1 MPVLISGVLKDGT
14 GTPVQ
19 NCTIQLKACRTS
31 TTVVV
36 NTVASENPDDAGR
49 YSMDVEQGQYT
60 VTLLVD
66 GYPPSHAGVITV
78 YDDSK
83 PGTLNDFLGAM
94 TEDDVRPEA
103 LRRFE
108 AMVEEVARQ
117 ASEASRNATAAGQA
131 SEQAQTSAGQASES
145 ATAAVNAAGAAEA
158 SATQA
163 ASSAA
168 SAESS
173 AGTAT
178 TKAGE
183 ASASAAS
190 ADTARTAA
198 AASAAAAKTSEANA
212 DVSRTA
218 AGDSAAAAAASATA
232 AQTSAARAGASETAA
247 KTSETQ
253 AASSAGDA
261 GASATAAAASE
272 KAAAASAA
280 AAKISETN
288 AATSASTAAAMVE
301 EVARQASEASRN
313 ATAAGQASE
322 QAQTSAGQ
330 ASESATAAVNAAG
343 AAEASATQAASSA
356 ASAESSAGTATT
368 KAGEASASAASADTA
383 RTAAAASAAAAKTS
397 EANADAS
404 RTAAGDSAAA
414 AAASATAAQTSAER
428 AGASETAAKTSETQA
443 ASSAG
448 DAGAS
453 ATAAAASEKAAAAS
467 AAAAKTSETNAAT
480 SASTAAASATAA
492 SSSASEASNHA
503 AASDT
508 SASLAAQSSTA
519 AGAAAT
525 RAEDA
530 AKRAEDIADVIS
542 LEDAS
547 LTKKGIVKLSSAT
560 DSDSEALAAT
570 PKAVHAVMDEVQ
582 TKAPLDSPVFTGTPT
597 TPTPPDDA
605 KGLQTANAEFVRKL
619 IAALVGSVPES
630 LDTLQELAD
639 ALGNDPNFATTITN
653 MIAGKQLLDD
663 TLTALSGKSIEGLI
677 EYVGLRSTIDKAAGA
692 LPAGGTAVAANRL
705 ASRGAL
711 PALTGTTRGS
721 DGGLIMGEVYNN
733 GYPTQY
739 GNILRLTGTGDGEIL
754 IGWSGTNGA
763 PAPAYI
769 RSHRD
774 TADAEWSE
782 WAMLYTTLNPP
793 PDSHPVGAAIAW
805 PSDATPAGYALMQGQ
820 SFDKSAYPL
829 LAIAYP
835 SGVIPDMRGWTI
847 KGKPISGRAVLSQEM
862 DGNKSHSHTARAQDT
877 DLGTKS
883 TSSFDY
889 GTKSTNTTGNH
900 THQFGGYIN
909 SYWGDSNHTSFQPGG
924 GAWTQAAGD
933 HAHTVYIGGHEH
945 TMYIGPHG
953 HVVIVDAD
961 GNAETTVKNI
971 AFNYIVRLA

>member
-60 VTLLVD
+60 VMLLVE

-131 SEQAQTSAGQASES
+131 SEQAQTSAGQAAES
-145 ATAAVNAAGAAEA
+145 ATTAG
-158 SATQA
+158 S
-163 ASSAA
+163 
-168 SAESS
+168 
-173 AGTAT
+173 
-178 TKAGE
+178 
-183 ASASAAS
+183 
-190 ADTARTAA
+190 
-198 AASAAAAKTSEANA
+198 
-212 DVSRTA
+212 
-218 AGDSAAAAAASATA
+218 
-232 AQTSAARAGASETAA
+232 
-247 KTSETQ
+247 
-253 AASSAGDA
+253 
-261 GASATAAAASE
+261 
-272 KAAAASAA
+272 
-280 AAKISETN
+280 
-288 AATSASTAAAMVE
+288 
-301 EVARQASEASRN
+301 
-313 ATAAGQASE
+313 
-322 QAQTSAGQ
+322 
-330 ASESATAAVNAAG
+330 AAG

-414 AAASATAAQTSAER
+414 AAASATAAQISAER

-467 AAAAKTSETNAAT
+467 AAEAKTSETNAAT
-480 SASTAAASATAA
+480 SASTAATSATAA
-492 SSSASEASNHA
+492 SSSASEASSHA

-570 PKAVHAVMDEVQ
+570 PKAVKDVMSEAQ
-582 TKAPLDSPVFTGTPT
+582 TKAPLDSPAFTGTPT

-639 ALGNDPNFATTITN
+639 ALGNDPNFATTVLN
-653 MIAGKQLLDD
+653 KLAGKQPLDE
-663 TLTALSGKSIEGLI
+663 TLTALSGKSVDGLI
-677 EYVGLRSTIDKAAGA
+677 EYVGLRETINRAAGA
-692 LPAGGTAVAANRL
+692 MQKDQNGADIPDKKQFARTIGAVTSTSVTFGESGWFKIATVVMPQATSTAVIKLYGGAGFNVGSPEQAAISELVLRAGNGSPVGITATLWRRSPAAANEVAWVNTSGDNYDIYINIGQYAYGL
-705 ASRGAL
+705 IAQYDCTSNAGVILHTNPEFSETKPANATNGQTYTLFNSLMKPTASDVGAL
-711 PALTGTTRGS
+711 PITGGRLNGSLGIGTDNALGGNSIAFGDNDTGFKWHS
-721 DGGLIMGEVYNN
+721 DGVLGIYANNALVGYIDNSGLHMSVDVLTNGILRAGNGKTLTLSSGNN
-733 GYPTQY
+733 SAMNAGFSLWGNGTDRPTVIELSDDQGWHFY
-739 GNILRLTGTGDGEIL
+739 SQRRQDGGIELSVNGNIYPANYSNFDARYLTSGNVYTKGESDNRYVQNIQR
-754 IGWSGTNGA
+754 GA
-763 PAPAYI
+763 PVWPGKVDEYGPAEAPAGCF
-769 RSHRD
+769 
-774 TADAEWSE
+774 
-782 WAMLYTTLNPP
+782 L
-793 PDSHPVGAAIAW
+793 
-805 PSDATPAGYALMQGQ
+805 
-820 SFDKSAYPL
+820 
-829 LAIAYP
+829 
-835 SGVIPDMRGWTI
+835 
-847 KGKPISGRAVLSQEM
+847 
-862 DGNKSHSHTARAQDT
+862 
-877 DLGTKS
+877 
-883 TSSFDY
+883 
-889 GTKSTNTTGNH
+889 
-900 THQFGGYIN
+900 
-909 SYWGDSNHTSFQPGG
+909 
-924 GAWTQAAGD
+924 TQARHDPTTAYGVTF
-933 HAHTVYIGGHEH
+933 AYRPLQMWV
-945 TMYIGPHG
+945 
-953 HVVIVDAD
+953 
-961 GNAETTVKNI
+961 GNGWRTING
-971 AFNYIVRLA
+971 

>member
-60 VTLLVD
+60 VMLLVE

-131 SEQAQTSAGQASES
+131 SEQAQTSAGQAAES
-145 ATAAVNAAGAAEA
+145 ATTAGSAAGAAEA

-173 AGTAT
+173 A
-178 TKAGE
+178 
-183 ASASAAS
+183 
-190 ADTARTAA
+190 
-198 AASAAAAKTSEANA
+198 
-212 DVSRTA
+212 V
-218 AGDSAAAAAASATA
+218 
-232 AQTSAARAGASETAA
+232 
-247 KTSETQ
+247 
-253 AASSAGDA
+253 
-261 GASATAAAASE
+261 
-272 KAAAASAA
+272 
-280 AAKISETN
+280 
-288 AATSASTAAAMVE
+288 
-301 EVARQASEASRN
+301 
-313 ATAAGQASE
+313 
-322 QAQTSAGQ
+322 
-330 ASESATAAVNAAG
+330 
-343 AAEASATQAASSA
+343 
-356 ASAESSAGTATT
+356 TATT

-414 AAASATAAQTSAER
+414 AAASATAAQVSAER

-467 AAAAKTSETNAAT
+467 
-480 SASTAAASATAA
+480 
-492 SSSASEASNHA
+492 SSASAASTHA

-570 PKAVHAVMDEVQ
+570 PKAVKAVMIEAQ
-582 TKAPLDSPVFTGTPT
+582 TKAPLDSPALTGTPT
-597 TPTPPDDA
+597 APTPETTAAGIEIATAAFVAA
-605 KGLQTANAEFVRKL
+605 KVAQ
-619 IAALVGSVPES
+619 LVGSAPEA
-630 LDTLQELAD
+630 LDTLKELAD
-639 ALGNDPNFATTITN
+639 ALGNDPNFATTVLN
-653 MIAGKQLLDD
+653 KLSGKQPLDE
-663 TLTALSGKSIEGLI
+663 TLTALSGKSVDGLI
-677 EYVGLRSTIDKAAGA
+677 EYVGLRETINLAKNAVPATRRVNNKPLSGDITLSAADVRAISADAVGEITDNSTMASANTPGWWRVAVSNSDTVTDFPTYPDGSKLYSYGYMLVEKIGEVWFQHYYAHMGANAKRQDWGTEPNTSRPWIIDYNTANKPSAGDVGA
-692 LPAGGTAVAANRL
+692 LPITGGRLNGSLGIGTDNALGGNSIVLGDNDTGIKWHSDGVLGLYANNALVGYIDNSWLHMSVDVLTNGILRAGNGKTLTLSSGNNSAMNAGFSLWGNGTDRPTVIELSDDQGWHFYSQRRQDGGIELSVNGNIYPANYSNFDARYL
-705 ASRGAL
+705 TSGNVYTKGESDNRYVQNIQRGAPVWPGKVDEYG
-711 PALTGTTRGS
+711 PA
-721 DGGLIMGEVYNN
+721 E
-733 GYPTQY
+733 
-739 GNILRLTGTGDGEIL
+739 
-754 IGWSGTNGA
+754 A
-763 PAPAYI
+763 PAGCF
-769 RSHRD
+769 
-774 TADAEWSE
+774 
-782 WAMLYTTLNPP
+782 L
-793 PDSHPVGAAIAW
+793 
-805 PSDATPAGYALMQGQ
+805 
-820 SFDKSAYPL
+820 
-829 LAIAYP
+829 
-835 SGVIPDMRGWTI
+835 
-847 KGKPISGRAVLSQEM
+847 
-862 DGNKSHSHTARAQDT
+862 
-877 DLGTKS
+877 
-883 TSSFDY
+883 
-889 GTKSTNTTGNH
+889 
-900 THQFGGYIN
+900 
-909 SYWGDSNHTSFQPGG
+909 
-924 GAWTQAAGD
+924 TQARHDPTTAYGVTF
-933 HAHTVYIGGHEH
+933 AYRPLQMWV
-945 TMYIGPHG
+945 
-953 HVVIVDAD
+953 
-961 GNAETTVKNI
+961 GNGWRTING
-971 AFNYIVRLA
+971 

>member
-1 MPVLISGVLKDGT
+1 MPVLISGVLKDAT

-131 SEQAQTSAGQASES
+131 SEQAQTSAGQAAES

-173 AGTAT
+173 TGTAT

-198 AASAAAAKTSEANA
+198 AASVAAAKTSEANA
-212 DVSRTA
+212 DASRIA

-288 AATSASTAAAMVE
+288 AATSAT
-301 EVARQASEASRN
+301 
-313 ATAAGQASE
+313 
-322 QAQTSAGQ
+322 
-330 ASESATAAVNAAG
+330 
-343 AAEASATQAASSA
+343 
-356 ASAESSAGTATT
+356 
-368 KAGEASASAASADTA
+368 
-383 RTAAAASAAAAKTS
+383 
-397 EANADAS
+397 
-404 RTAAGDSAAA
+404 
-414 AAASATAAQTSAER
+414 
-428 AGASETAAKTSETQA
+428 
-443 ASSAG
+443 
-448 DAGAS
+448 
-453 ATAAAASEKAAAAS
+453 
-467 AAAAKTSETNAAT
+467 
-480 SASTAAASATAA
+480 TAAASATAA

-570 PKAVHAVMDEVQ
+570 PKAVKTVMGEVQ
-582 TKAPLDSPVFTGTPT
+582 AKAPLDSPALTGMPT
-597 TPTPPDDA
+597 APTPETTAAGIEIATAAFVAA
-605 KGLQTANAEFVRKL
+605 KVAQ
-619 IAALVGSVPES
+619 LVGSAPET
-630 LDTLQELAD
+630 LDTLKELAD
-639 ALGNDPNFATTITN
+639 ALGNDPNFATTVLN
-653 MIAGKQLLDD
+653 KLAGKQPLDD
-663 TLTALSGKSIEGLI
+663 TLTALSGKSVDGLI
-677 EYVGLRSTIDKAAGA
+677 EYVGLRETISRATDAMQKDQNGDDIPDKTRFARTIGAVTSTCITFNDASGWYKIATVVMPQATSTAVIKLYGGSGYNVGSFEQAAISELVLRAGNGSPVGITATLWKRSPNCVLECAWINTSGDNYDIYVSINQYAYWLIAQYDYTGNANVTLYSTPEYSSAQPGNSTSGQTYTLYNSLMKPTAGDVGA
-692 LPAGGTAVAANRL
+692 LSVNGGRLNGSLGIGTDNALGGNSIVFGDNDTGFKWHSDGVLGIYANNALVGYIDNSGLHMSVDVLSNGAIRAGNAKKLSLTSNNNSALTATFNLWGDGGNRPTVIELDDDQGWHLYSQRNPDGGIQFVVNGQVIPGNYGNFDARYLTSGNVYTEGESDNRYVQNIQRGAPVWPGKVDEYGPAEAPAGCFL
-705 ASRGAL
+705 
-711 PALTGTTRGS
+711 
-721 DGGLIMGEVYNN
+721 
-733 GYPTQY
+733 
-739 GNILRLTGTGDGEIL
+739 
-754 IGWSGTNGA
+754 
-763 PAPAYI
+763 
-769 RSHRD
+769 
-774 TADAEWSE
+774 
-782 WAMLYTTLNPP
+782 
-793 PDSHPVGAAIAW
+793 
-805 PSDATPAGYALMQGQ
+805 
-820 SFDKSAYPL
+820 
-829 LAIAYP
+829 
-835 SGVIPDMRGWTI
+835 
-847 KGKPISGRAVLSQEM
+847 
-862 DGNKSHSHTARAQDT
+862 
-877 DLGTKS
+877 
-883 TSSFDY
+883 
-889 GTKSTNTTGNH
+889 
-900 THQFGGYIN
+900 
-909 SYWGDSNHTSFQPGG
+909 
-924 GAWTQAAGD
+924 TQARHDPTTAYGVTF
-933 HAHTVYIGGHEH
+933 AYRPLQMWV
-945 TMYIGPHG
+945 
-953 HVVIVDAD
+953 
-961 GNAETTVKNI
+961 GNGWRTING
-971 AFNYIVRLA
+971 

>member
-1 MPVLISGVLKDGT
+1 MPVLISGVLKDAT

-19 NCTIQLKACRTS
+19 NCTIQLKASRTS

-60 VTLLVD
+60 VMLLVE

-131 SEQAQTSAGQASES
+131 SEQAQTSAGQAAES
-145 ATAAVNAAGAAEA
+145 ATATVNAAGAAEA

-198 AASAAAAKTSEANA
+198 AASAAA
-212 DVSRTA
+212 
-218 AGDSAAAAAASATA
+218 SATA
-232 AQTSAARAGASETAA
+232 AQTSAA
-247 KTSETQ
+247 
-253 AASSAGDA
+253 
-261 GASATAAAASE
+261 
-272 KAAAASAA
+272 
-280 AAKISETN
+280 
-288 AATSASTAAAMVE
+288 
-301 EVARQASEASRN
+301 
-313 ATAAGQASE
+313 
-322 QAQTSAGQ
+322 
-330 ASESATAAVNAAG
+330 
-343 AAEASATQAASSA
+343 
-356 ASAESSAGTATT
+356 
-368 KAGEASASAASADTA
+368 
-383 RTAAAASAAAAKTS
+383 
-397 EANADAS
+397 
-404 RTAAGDSAAA
+404 
-414 AAASATAAQTSAER
+414 R

-480 SASTAAASATAA
+480 SASTAAASTTAA
-492 SSSASEASNHA
+492 SSSASEASTHA

-639 ALGNDPNFATTITN
+639 ALGNDPNFATTVLN
-653 MIAGKQLLDD
+653 KLAGKQPLDD

-677 EYVGLRSTIDKAAGA
+677 EYVGLRETINHAADALQKSQNGGDIPDKKQFARTISAVTSTTITLGESGWFKIATVFMPQSTSTAVIKLYGGSGFNVGSFEQSTISELVLRAGNGSPVGITATLWKRSPNGVLECAWINTSGDNYDIYVRINQYAYWLIAQYDYTGNANVTLYNAPEYSETKPANATNGQTYTLYNSMMKPTAGDVEALSVNGGRLNGA
-692 LPAGGTAVAANRL
+692 LGIGTDNVLGGSSIVFGDND
-705 ASRGAL
+705 
-711 PALTGTTRGS
+711 TGFKQ
-721 DGGLIMGEVYNN
+721 N
-733 GYPTQY
+733 
-739 GNILRLTGTGDGEIL
+739 GDGIL
-754 IGWSGTNGA
+754 DTFANSQHTVRVAPGEMQVLGAIRAGNAKRMTMTSSNNSVLNAQFNLWGDGNRPTVIELDDDQGWHLYSQRNTDGSIQFVVNG
-763 PAPAYI
+763 
-769 RSHRD
+769 
-774 TADAEWSE
+774 
-782 WAMLYTTLNPP
+782 
-793 PDSHPVGAAIAW
+793 
-805 PSDATPAGYALMQGQ
+805 Q
-820 SFDKSAYPL
+820 
-829 LAIAYP
+829 
-835 SGVIPDMRGWTI
+835 VIPDNYGNFDARYLTSGNVYTKGESDNRYVQNIQRGAPVWP
-847 KGKPISGRAVLSQEM
+847 GKVDE
-862 DGNKSHSHTARAQDT
+862 
-877 DLGTKS
+877 
-883 TSSFDY
+883 Y
-889 GTKSTNTTGNH
+889 GPAEAPAGC
-900 THQFGGYIN
+900 FL
-909 SYWGDSNHTSFQPGG
+909 
-924 GAWTQAAGD
+924 TQARHDPTTAYGVTF
-933 HAHTVYIGGHEH
+933 AYRPLQMWV
-945 TMYIGPHG
+945 
-953 HVVIVDAD
+953 
-961 GNAETTVKNI
+961 GNGWRTING
-971 AFNYIVRLA
+971 

>member
-60 VTLLVD
+60 VTLLVE

-131 SEQAQTSAGQASES
+131 SEQAQTSAGQAAES

-198 AASAAAAKTSEANA
+198 AASAAAAK
-212 DVSRTA
+212 
-218 AGDSAAAAAASATA
+218 
-232 AQTSAARAGASETAA
+232 
-247 KTSETQ
+247 
-253 AASSAGDA
+253 
-261 GASATAAAASE
+261 
-272 KAAAASAA
+272 
-280 AAKISETN
+280 I
-288 AATSASTAAAMVE
+288 
-301 EVARQASEASRN
+301 
-313 ATAAGQASE
+313 
-322 QAQTSAGQ
+322 
-330 ASESATAAVNAAG
+330 
-343 AAEASATQAASSA
+343 
-356 ASAESSAGTATT
+356 
-368 KAGEASASAASADTA
+368 
-383 RTAAAASAAAAKTS
+383 
-397 EANADAS
+397 
-404 RTAAGDSAAA
+404 
-414 AAASATAAQTSAER
+414 
-428 AGASETAAKTSETQA
+428 
-443 ASSAG
+443 
-448 DAGAS
+448 
-453 ATAAAASEKAAAAS
+453 
-467 AAAAKTSETNAAT
+467 SETNAAT

-653 MIAGKQLLDD
+653 MIAGKQPLDD

-862 DGNKSHSHTARAQDT
+862 DGNKSHSHT
-877 DLGTKS
+877 
-883 TSSFDY
+883 
-889 GTKSTNTTGNH
+889 
-900 THQFGGYIN
+900 
-909 SYWGDSNHTSFQPGG
+909 
-924 GAWTQAAGD
+924 
-933 HAHTVYIGGHEH
+933 
-945 TMYIGPHG
+945 
-953 HVVIVDAD
+953 
-961 GNAETTVKNI
+961 
-971 AFNYIVRLA
+971 

>member
-1 MPVLISGVLKDGT
+1 MPVLISGVLKDAT

-131 SEQAQTSAGQASES
+131 SEQAQTSAGQAAES

-173 AGTAT
+173 T
-178 TKAGE
+178 
-183 ASASAAS
+183 
-190 ADTARTAA
+190 
-198 AASAAAAKTSEANA
+198 
-212 DVSRTA
+212 
-218 AGDSAAAAAASATA
+218 
-232 AQTSAARAGASETAA
+232 
-247 KTSETQ
+247 
-253 AASSAGDA
+253 
-261 GASATAAAASE
+261 
-272 KAAAASAA
+272 
-280 AAKISETN
+280 
-288 AATSASTAAAMVE
+288 
-301 EVARQASEASRN
+301 
-313 ATAAGQASE
+313 
-322 QAQTSAGQ
+322 
-330 ASESATAAVNAAG
+330 
-343 AAEASATQAASSA
+343 
-356 ASAESSAGTATT
+356 GTATT

-414 AAASATAAQTSAER
+414 AAASATAAQTSAAR

-492 SSSASEASNHA
+492 SSSASEASTHA

-570 PKAVHAVMDEVQ
+570 PKAVKTVMGEVQ
-582 TKAPLDSPVFTGTPT
+582 AKAPLDSPALTGMPT
-597 TPTPPDDA
+597 APTPETTAAGIEIATAAFVAA
-605 KGLQTANAEFVRKL
+605 KVAQ
-619 IAALVGSVPES
+619 LVGSAPET
-630 LDTLQELAD
+630 LDTLKELAD
-639 ALGNDPNFATTITN
+639 ALGNDPNFATTVLN
-653 MIAGKQLLDD
+653 KLAGKQPLDD
-663 TLTALSGKSIEGLI
+663 TLTALSGKSVDGLI
-677 EYVGLRSTIDKAAGA
+677 EYVGLRETISRATDAMQKDQNGDDIPDKTRFARTIGAVTSTCITFNDASGWYKIATVVMPQATSTAVIKLYGGSGYNVGSFEQAAISELVLRAGNGSPVGITATLWKRSPNCVLECAWINTSGDNYDIYVSINQYAYWLIAQYDYTGNANVTLYSTPEYSSAQPGNSTSGQTYTLYNSLMKPTAGDVGA
-692 LPAGGTAVAANRL
+692 LSVNGGRLNGSLGIGTDNALGGNSIVFGDNDTGFKWHSDGVLGIYANNALVGYIDNSGLHMSVDVLSNGAIRAGNAKKLSLTSNNN
-705 ASRGAL
+705 S
-711 PALTGTTRGS
+711 ALTATFNLWG
-721 DGGLIMGEVYNN
+721 DGGNR
-733 GYPTQY
+733 PTVIELDDDQGWHLY
-739 GNILRLTGTGDGEIL
+739 SQRNPDGGI
-754 IGWSGTNGA
+754 
-763 PAPAYI
+763 
-769 RSHRD
+769 
-774 TADAEWSE
+774 
-782 WAMLYTTLNPP
+782 
-793 PDSHPVGAAIAW
+793 
-805 PSDATPAGYALMQGQ
+805 
-820 SFDKSAYPL
+820 
-829 LAIAYP
+829 
-835 SGVIPDMRGWTI
+835 
-847 KGKPISGRAVLSQEM
+847 
-862 DGNKSHSHTARAQDT
+862 
-877 DLGTKS
+877 
-883 TSSFDY
+883 
-889 GTKSTNTTGNH
+889 
-900 THQFGGYIN
+900 QF
-909 SYWGDSNHTSFQPGG
+909 
-924 GAWTQAAGD
+924 
-933 HAHTVYIGGHEH
+933 
-945 TMYIGPHG
+945 
-953 HVVIVDAD
+953 VV
-961 GNAETTVKNI
+961 
-971 AFNYIVRLA
+971 

>member
-1 MPVLISGVLKDGT
+1 
-14 GTPVQ
+14 
-19 NCTIQLKACRTS
+19 KASRTS

-60 VTLLVD
+60 VTLLVE

-117 ASEASRNATAAGQA
+117 ASEASRNATVAGQA
-131 SEQAQTSAGQASES
+131 SEQAQTSAGQAAES

-198 AASAAAAKTSEANA
+198 AASAAT
-212 DVSRTA
+212 
-218 AGDSAAAAAASATA
+218 
-232 AQTSAARAGASETAA
+232 
-247 KTSETQ
+247 
-253 AASSAGDA
+253 
-261 GASATAAAASE
+261 
-272 KAAAASAA
+272 
-280 AAKISETN
+280 
-288 AATSASTAAAMVE
+288 
-301 EVARQASEASRN
+301 
-313 ATAAGQASE
+313 
-322 QAQTSAGQ
+322 
-330 ASESATAAVNAAG
+330 
-343 AAEASATQAASSA
+343 
-356 ASAESSAGTATT
+356 
-368 KAGEASASAASADTA
+368 
-383 RTAAAASAAAAKTS
+383 AKTS

-467 AAAAKTSETNAAT
+467 AAEAKTSETNAAT

-492 SSSASEASNHA
+492 SSSASEASAHA

-547 LTKKGIVKLSSAT
+547 LTEKGIVKLSSAT

-639 ALGNDPNFATTITN
+639 ALGNDPNFATTVLN
-653 MIAGKQLLDD
+653 KLAGKQPLDE
-663 TLTALSGKSIEGLI
+663 TLTALSGKSVDGLI
-677 EYVGLRSTIDKAAGA
+677 EYVGLRETINRAAGA
-692 LPAGGTAVAANRL
+692 MQKDQNGGDIPDKTRFARTIGAVTSTSVTFGDSGWFKIATVFMPQATSTAVIKLYGGSGFNVGSFEQAAISELVLRAGNSSPVGITATLWRR
-705 ASRGAL
+705 S
-711 PALTGTTRGS
+711 PAAVNEVAWINTSGDSYDIYINIGRYAF
-721 DGGLIMGEVYNN
+721 GLIAQCDYTSNANV
-733 GYPTQY
+733 T
-739 GNILRLTGTGDGEIL
+739 
-754 IGWSGTNGA
+754 
-763 PAPAYI
+763 
-769 RSHRD
+769 
-774 TADAEWSE
+774 
-782 WAMLYTTLNPP
+782 LYTTPEYSETKPANATNGQTYTLYNSMMKPTP
-793 PDSHPVGAAIAW
+793 EDVGALSVNGGRLNGALGIGTDNALGGNSIVLGDNDTGIKWHSDGVLGLYANNALVGYIDNSGLHMSVDVLTNGILRAGNGKTLTLSSGNNSAMNAGFSLWGNGTDRPTVIELSDDQGWHFYSQRRQDGGIELSVNGNIYPANYSNFDARYLTSGNVYTKGESDNRYVQNIQRGAPVW
-805 PSDATPAGYALMQGQ
+805 PGKVDEYGPAEAPAGCFL
-820 SFDKSAYPL
+820 
-829 LAIAYP
+829 
-835 SGVIPDMRGWTI
+835 
-847 KGKPISGRAVLSQEM
+847 
-862 DGNKSHSHTARAQDT
+862 
-877 DLGTKS
+877 
-883 TSSFDY
+883 
-889 GTKSTNTTGNH
+889 
-900 THQFGGYIN
+900 
-909 SYWGDSNHTSFQPGG
+909 
-924 GAWTQAAGD
+924 TQARHDPTTAYGV
-933 HAHTVYIGGHEH
+933 TFGYRPLQMWV
-945 TMYIGPHG
+945 
-953 HVVIVDAD
+953 
-961 GNAETTVKNI
+961 GNGWRTING
-971 AFNYIVRLA
+971 

>member
-212 DVSRTA
+212 D
-218 AGDSAAAAAASATA
+218 
-232 AQTSAARAGASETAA
+232 
-247 KTSETQ
+247 
-253 AASSAGDA
+253 
-261 GASATAAAASE
+261 
-272 KAAAASAA
+272 
-280 AAKISETN
+280 
-288 AATSASTAAAMVE
+288 
-301 EVARQASEASRN
+301 
-313 ATAAGQASE
+313 
-322 QAQTSAGQ
+322 
-330 ASESATAAVNAAG
+330 
-343 AAEASATQAASSA
+343 
-356 ASAESSAGTATT
+356 
-368 KAGEASASAASADTA
+368 
-383 RTAAAASAAAAKTS
+383 
-397 EANADAS
+397 AS

-492 SSSASEASNHA
+492 SSSASEASTHA

-582 TKAPLDSPVFTGTPT
+582 TKAPLDSPALTGTPT
-597 TPTPPDDA
+597 APTPETAAAGIEIATAAFVAA
-605 KGLQTANAEFVRKL
+605 KVAQ
-619 IAALVGSVPES
+619 LVGSAPET
-630 LDTLQELAD
+630 LDTLKELAD
-639 ALGNDPNFATTITN
+639 ALGNDPNFATTVLN
-653 MIAGKQLLDD
+653 KLAGKQPLDD
-663 TLTALSGKSIEGLI
+663 TLTALSGKSVDGLI
-677 EYVGLRSTIDKAAGA
+677 EYVGLGETINLAAGA
-692 LPAGGTAVAANRL
+692 LQKSQNGGDIPDKKQFARTIGAVTSTTITLGESGWFKIATVVMPQATSTAVIKLYGGAGFNAGSPEQAAISELVLRAGNGSPVGITATLWRRSPAAANEVAWVNTSGDTYDIYINIGQYAYWLIAQYDYTGNANVTLHSTPEYSSVQPGNSTSGQTYTLFNSLMKPTAGDVEALSVNGGRLNGSLGIGTDNALGGNSIVLGDNDTGFKQDGDGVLGIYANNARVGYIDNSGLHMSVDVLTNGGIRAGDGKRLSLTSNNNSTMTATFNLWGDANRPTVIELDDDQGWHLYSQRNPDGSIVFTVNGDITANTLRAGGAIYQNNGDIFGSVWGNSWLSLWINNNFVADVQLGAGTSVTTWNNAGSWPNTPGYVVTSVWKDYQGENIDGIAYAPLQKRVGNQWYTVQGGTA
-705 ASRGAL
+705 
-711 PALTGTTRGS
+711 
-721 DGGLIMGEVYNN
+721 
-733 GYPTQY
+733 
-739 GNILRLTGTGDGEIL
+739 
-754 IGWSGTNGA
+754 
-763 PAPAYI
+763 
-769 RSHRD
+769 
-774 TADAEWSE
+774 
-782 WAMLYTTLNPP
+782 
-793 PDSHPVGAAIAW
+793 
-805 PSDATPAGYALMQGQ
+805 
-820 SFDKSAYPL
+820 
-829 LAIAYP
+829 
-835 SGVIPDMRGWTI
+835 
-847 KGKPISGRAVLSQEM
+847 
-862 DGNKSHSHTARAQDT
+862 
-877 DLGTKS
+877 
-883 TSSFDY
+883 
-889 GTKSTNTTGNH
+889 
-900 THQFGGYIN
+900 
-909 SYWGDSNHTSFQPGG
+909 
-924 GAWTQAAGD
+924 
-933 HAHTVYIGGHEH
+933 
-945 TMYIGPHG
+945 
-953 HVVIVDAD
+953 
-961 GNAETTVKNI
+961 
-971 AFNYIVRLA
+971 

>member
-1 MPVLISGVLKDGT
+1 MPVLISGVLKDGA

-49 YSMDVEQGQYT
+49 YSMDVEQGQYA
-60 VTLLVD
+60 VTLLVE

-117 ASEASRNATAAGQA
+117 ASEALRNATAAGQA
-131 SEQAQTSAGQASES
+131 SEQAQTSAGQAAES
-145 ATAAVNAAGAAEA
+145 ATTAGSAAGAAEA

-173 AGTAT
+173 AVTAT

-183 ASASAAS
+183 ASVSAES
-190 ADTARTAA
+190 ADTARTAV

-232 AQTSAARAGASETAA
+232 AQA
-247 KTSETQ
+247 
-253 AASSAGDA
+253 
-261 GASATAAAASE
+261 
-272 KAAAASAA
+272 
-280 AAKISETN
+280 
-288 AATSASTAAAMVE
+288 
-301 EVARQASEASRN
+301 
-313 ATAAGQASE
+313 
-322 QAQTSAGQ
+322 
-330 ASESATAAVNAAG
+330 
-343 AAEASATQAASSA
+343 
-356 ASAESSAGTATT
+356 
-368 KAGEASASAASADTA
+368 
-383 RTAAAASAAAAKTS
+383 
-397 EANADAS
+397 
-404 RTAAGDSAAA
+404 
-414 AAASATAAQTSAER
+414 SAER

-453 ATAAAASEKAAAAS
+453 ATAAAASKKAAAAS
-467 AAAAKTSETNAAT
+467 AAEAKTSETNAAT
-480 SASTAAASATAA
+480 SANTAAASATAA
-492 SSSASEASNHA
+492 SSSASAASTHA

-547 LTKKGIVKLSSAT
+547 LTKKGIVKLSSAA
-560 DSDSEALAAT
+560 DSDSEVLAAT
-570 PKAVHAVMDEVQ
+570 PKAVKTVMGEVQ
-582 TKAPLDSPVFTGTPT
+582 TKAPLDSPAFTGTPT

-639 ALGNDPNFATTITN
+639 ALGNDPNFATTVLN
-653 MIAGKQLLDD
+653 KLAGKQPLDD
-663 TLTALSGKSIEGLI
+663 TLTALSGKSVDGLI
-677 EYVGLRSTIDKAAGA
+677 EYVGLRETINRAAGA
-692 LPAGGTAVAANRL
+692 LQKDQNGADIPDKKQFARTIGAVTSTSVTFGESGWFKIATVFMPQATSTAVIKLYGGSGFNVGSFEQAAISELVLRAGNGSPVGITATLWRRSPAAANEIAWINTSGDSYDIYINIGRYAYGLIAQYDCTSNAGVILHTSPEFSETKPANATNGQTYTLFNSLMKPTAGDVEALSVSGGRL
-705 ASRGAL
+705 NGPLGIGTDNALGGNSIVFGDNDTGLKQNGDGILDIFANNQHTVRVAPGEMIVLGAIRAGNGKKL
-711 PALTGTTRGS
+711 SLTSTNNSALNAGFNLWG
-721 DGGLIMGEVYNN
+721 DGGNRPTVIELGDDQGWHLYSQRNTDGSISFRVN
-733 GYPTQY
+733 GQMEPNSYSNFDSRYVQDIRLGSLQY
-739 GNILRLTGTGDGEIL
+739 AQVWNGPGFNDTSGYVITGITNGNSDELVDGAQRRPIQKL
-754 IGWSGTNGA
+754 IGNQWYN
-763 PAPAYI
+763 
-769 RSHRD
+769 
-774 TADAEWSE
+774 
-782 WAMLYTTLNPP
+782 
-793 PDSHPVGAAIAW
+793 
-805 PSDATPAGYALMQGQ
+805 
-820 SFDKSAYPL
+820 
-829 LAIAYP
+829 
-835 SGVIPDMRGWTI
+835 
-847 KGKPISGRAVLSQEM
+847 
-862 DGNKSHSHTARAQDT
+862 
-877 DLGTKS
+877 
-883 TSSFDY
+883 
-889 GTKSTNTTGNH
+889 
-900 THQFGGYIN
+900 
-909 SYWGDSNHTSFQPGG
+909 
-924 GAWTQAAGD
+924 
-933 HAHTVYIGGHEH
+933 
-945 TMYIGPHG
+945 
-953 HVVIVDAD
+953 VVSI
-961 GNAETTVKNI
+961 
-971 AFNYIVRLA
+971 

>member
-1 MPVLISGVLKDGT
+1 MPVLISGVLKDAT

-60 VTLLVD
+60 VTLLVE

-131 SEQAQTSAGQASES
+131 SEQAQTSAGQAAES
-145 ATAAVNAAGAAEA
+145 ATAAVNA
-158 SATQA
+158 
-163 ASSAA
+163 
-168 SAESS
+168 
-173 AGTAT
+173 
-178 TKAGE
+178 
-183 ASASAAS
+183 
-190 ADTARTAA
+190 
-198 AASAAAAKTSEANA
+198 
-212 DVSRTA
+212 V
-218 AGDSAAAAAASATA
+218 
-232 AQTSAARAGASETAA
+232 
-247 KTSETQ
+247 
-253 AASSAGDA
+253 
-261 GASATAAAASE
+261 
-272 KAAAASAA
+272 
-280 AAKISETN
+280 
-288 AATSASTAAAMVE
+288 
-301 EVARQASEASRN
+301 
-313 ATAAGQASE
+313 
-322 QAQTSAGQ
+322 
-330 ASESATAAVNAAG
+330 G

-414 AAASATAAQTSAER
+414 AAASATAAQTSAAR

-453 ATAAAASEKAAAAS
+453 ATAAAASEKVAAAS
-467 AAAAKTSETNAAT
+467 AAEAKTSETNAAT
-480 SASTAAASATAA
+480 SASTAAGSATAA
-492 SSSASEASNHA
+492 SSSASEASTHA

-525 RAEDA
+525 RAEEA
-530 AKRAEDIADVIS
+530 AKRAEDIADVIF

-570 PKAVHAVMDEVQ
+570 PKAVKAVMIEAQ
-582 TKAPLDSPVFTGTPT
+582 TKAPLDSPSFTGTPT

-639 ALGNDPNFATTITN
+639 ALGNDPNFATTVLN
-653 MIAGKQLLDD
+653 KLAGKQPLDE
-663 TLTALSGKSIEGLI
+663 TLTALSGKGADGLI
-677 EYVGLRSTIDKAAGA
+677 EYIGLRNTIDKAAGA

-705 ASRGAL
+705 VSRGAL
-711 PALTGTTRGS
+711 SALTGTTRGS
-721 DGGLIMGEVYNN
+721 DSGLIMGEVYNN

-739 GNILRLTGTGDGEIL
+739 GNILRLTGAGDGEIL

-805 PSDATPAGYALMQGQ
+805 PSDVLPDGGYAFMYGQ

-877 DLGTKS
+877 DLGAKS

>member
-19 NCTIQLKACRTS
+19 NCTIQLKASRTS

-60 VTLLVD
+60 VTLLVE

-103 LRRFE
+103 LRHFE

-198 AASAAAAKTSEANA
+198 AASAAAS
-212 DVSRTA
+212 
-218 AGDSAAAAAASATA
+218 
-232 AQTSAARAGASETAA
+232 
-247 KTSETQ
+247 
-253 AASSAGDA
+253 
-261 GASATAAAASE
+261 
-272 KAAAASAA
+272 
-280 AAKISETN
+280 
-288 AATSASTAAAMVE
+288 
-301 EVARQASEASRN
+301 
-313 ATAAGQASE
+313 
-322 QAQTSAGQ
+322 
-330 ASESATAAVNAAG
+330 
-343 AAEASATQAASSA
+343 
-356 ASAESSAGTATT
+356 
-368 KAGEASASAASADTA
+368 
-383 RTAAAASAAAAKTS
+383 KTS

-582 TKAPLDSPVFTGTPT
+582 TKAPLDSPALTGTPT
-597 TPTPPDDA
+597 APTPETTAAGIEIATAAFVAA
-605 KGLQTANAEFVRKL
+605 KVAQ
-619 IAALVGSVPES
+619 LVGSAPEA
-630 LDTLQELAD
+630 LDTLKELAD

-653 MIAGKQLLDD
+653 MIAGKQPLDD
-663 TLTALSGKSIEGLI
+663 TLT
-677 EYVGLRSTIDKAAGA
+677 
-692 LPAGGTAVAANRL
+692 
-705 ASRGAL
+705 
-711 PALTGTTRGS
+711 
-721 DGGLIMGEVYNN
+721 
-733 GYPTQY
+733 
-739 GNILRLTGTGDGEIL
+739 
-754 IGWSGTNGA
+754 
-763 PAPAYI
+763 
-769 RSHRD
+769 
-774 TADAEWSE
+774 
-782 WAMLYTTLNPP
+782 
-793 PDSHPVGAAIAW
+793 
-805 PSDATPAGYALMQGQ
+805 
-820 SFDKSAYPL
+820 
-829 LAIAYP
+829 
-835 SGVIPDMRGWTI
+835 
-847 KGKPISGRAVLSQEM
+847 
-862 DGNKSHSHTARAQDT
+862 
-877 DLGTKS
+877 
-883 TSSFDY
+883 
-889 GTKSTNTTGNH
+889 
-900 THQFGGYIN
+900 
-909 SYWGDSNHTSFQPGG
+909 
-924 GAWTQAAGD
+924 
-933 HAHTVYIGGHEH
+933 
-945 TMYIGPHG
+945 
-953 HVVIVDAD
+953 
-961 GNAETTVKNI
+961 
-971 AFNYIVRLA
+971 

>member
-1 MPVLISGVLKDGT
+1 MPVLISGVLKDAT

-60 VTLLVD
+60 VTLLVE

-117 ASEASRNATAAGQA
+117 ASEASRNATAARQA
-131 SEQAQTSAGQASES
+131 SEQAQTSAGQAAES

-198 AASAAAAKTSEANA
+198 AASAAAAKTSE
-212 DVSRTA
+212 
-218 AGDSAAAAAASATA
+218 
-232 AQTSAARAGASETAA
+232 
-247 KTSETQ
+247 
-253 AASSAGDA
+253 
-261 GASATAAAASE
+261 
-272 KAAAASAA
+272 
-280 AAKISETN
+280 
-288 AATSASTAAAMVE
+288 
-301 EVARQASEASRN
+301 
-313 ATAAGQASE
+313 
-322 QAQTSAGQ
+322 
-330 ASESATAAVNAAG
+330 
-343 AAEASATQAASSA
+343 
-356 ASAESSAGTATT
+356 
-368 KAGEASASAASADTA
+368 
-383 RTAAAASAAAAKTS
+383 
-397 EANADAS
+397 
-404 RTAAGDSAAA
+404 
-414 AAASATAAQTSAER
+414 
-428 AGASETAAKTSETQA
+428 
-443 ASSAG
+443 
-448 DAGAS
+448 
-453 ATAAAASEKAAAAS
+453 
-467 AAAAKTSETNAAT
+467 TNAAT

-492 SSSASEASNHA
+492 SSSASEASTHA

-639 ALGNDPNFATTITN
+639 ALGNDPNFATTVLN
-653 MIAGKQLLDD
+653 KLAGKQPLDD

-677 EYVGLRSTIDKAAGA
+677 EYVGLRETINHAADALQKSQNGGDIPDKKQFARTISAVTSTTITLGESGWFKIATVFMPQATSTAVIKLYGGSGYNVGSFEQAAISELVLRAGNGSPVGITATLWMRSPSSANEVAWVNTSGDTYDIYINIGQYAYWLIAQYDYTGNANVTLYSAPEYSETKPANATNGQTYTLYNSMMKPTAGDVEALSVNGGRLNGA
-692 LPAGGTAVAANRL
+692 LGIGTDNVLGGSSIVFGDNDTGFKQNGDGILDTFANSQHTVRVAPGEMIVLGAIRAGNGKKLSLTSTNN
-705 ASRGAL
+705 SAL
-711 PALTGTTRGS
+711 NAGFNLWG
-721 DGGLIMGEVYNN
+721 DGGNRPTVIELGDDQGWHLYSQRNPDGSIQFVVN
-733 GYPTQY
+733 GQ
-739 GNILRLTGTGDGEIL
+739 
-754 IGWSGTNGA
+754 
-763 PAPAYI
+763 
-769 RSHRD
+769 
-774 TADAEWSE
+774 
-782 WAMLYTTLNPP
+782 
-793 PDSHPVGAAIAW
+793 
-805 PSDATPAGYALMQGQ
+805 
-820 SFDKSAYPL
+820 
-829 LAIAYP
+829 
-835 SGVIPDMRGWTI
+835 VIPDNYGNFDARYLTSGNVYTKGESDNRYVQNIQRGAPVWP
-847 KGKPISGRAVLSQEM
+847 GKVDE
-862 DGNKSHSHTARAQDT
+862 
-877 DLGTKS
+877 
-883 TSSFDY
+883 Y
-889 GTKSTNTTGNH
+889 GPAEAPAGC
-900 THQFGGYIN
+900 FL
-909 SYWGDSNHTSFQPGG
+909 
-924 GAWTQAAGD
+924 TQARHDPTTAYGV
-933 HAHTVYIGGHEH
+933 TFGYRPLQMWV
-945 TMYIGPHG
+945 
-953 HVVIVDAD
+953 
-961 GNAETTVKNI
+961 GNGWRTING
-971 AFNYIVRLA
+971 

>member
-60 VTLLVD
+60 VTLLVE

-212 DVSRTA
+212 D
-218 AGDSAAAAAASATA
+218 
-232 AQTSAARAGASETAA
+232 
-247 KTSETQ
+247 
-253 AASSAGDA
+253 
-261 GASATAAAASE
+261 
-272 KAAAASAA
+272 
-280 AAKISETN
+280 
-288 AATSASTAAAMVE
+288 
-301 EVARQASEASRN
+301 
-313 ATAAGQASE
+313 
-322 QAQTSAGQ
+322 
-330 ASESATAAVNAAG
+330 
-343 AAEASATQAASSA
+343 
-356 ASAESSAGTATT
+356 
-368 KAGEASASAASADTA
+368 
-383 RTAAAASAAAAKTS
+383 
-397 EANADAS
+397 AS

-428 AGASETAAKTSETQA
+428 AGASETAARTSETRA

-492 SSSASEASNHA
+492 SSSASEASTHA

-525 RAEDA
+525 RAEEA

-570 PKAVHAVMDEVQ
+570 PKAVKAVMIEVQ

-639 ALGNDPNFATTITN
+639 ALGNDPSFATTVMN
-653 MIAGKQLLDD
+653 KLAGKQPLDD

-739 GNILRLTGTGDGEIL
+739 GNILRLTGTGDGEVL
-754 IGWSGTNGA
+754 IGWSGVNGA

-782 WAMLYTTLNPP
+782 WAMFYTSLNPP
-793 PDSHPVGAAIAW
+793 PDSYPVGAAIAW
-805 PSDATPAGYALMQGQ
+805 PSDVLPDGGYAFMYGQ

-835 SGVIPDMRGWTI
+835 SSVIPDMRGWTI

>member
-1 MPVLISGVLKDGT
+1 MPVLISGVLKDAT

-60 VTLLVD
+60 VTLLVE

-117 ASEASRNATAAGQA
+117 ASEALRNATAAGQA
-131 SEQAQTSAGQASES
+131 SEQAQTSAGQAAES
-145 ATAAVNAAGAAEA
+145 ATTAGSAAGAAEA

-173 AGTAT
+173 AVTAT

-183 ASASAAS
+183 ASVSAES

-232 AQTSAARAGASETAA
+232 AQA
-247 KTSETQ
+247 
-253 AASSAGDA
+253 
-261 GASATAAAASE
+261 
-272 KAAAASAA
+272 
-280 AAKISETN
+280 
-288 AATSASTAAAMVE
+288 
-301 EVARQASEASRN
+301 
-313 ATAAGQASE
+313 
-322 QAQTSAGQ
+322 
-330 ASESATAAVNAAG
+330 
-343 AAEASATQAASSA
+343 
-356 ASAESSAGTATT
+356 
-368 KAGEASASAASADTA
+368 
-383 RTAAAASAAAAKTS
+383 
-397 EANADAS
+397 
-404 RTAAGDSAAA
+404 
-414 AAASATAAQTSAER
+414 SAER

-453 ATAAAASEKAAAAS
+453 ATAAAASKKAAAAS
-467 AAAAKTSETNAAT
+467 AAEAKTSETNAAT
-480 SASTAAASATAA
+480 SANTAAASATAA
-492 SSSASEASNHA
+492 SSSASAASTHA

-547 LTKKGIVKLSSAT
+547 LTKKGIVKLSSAA
-560 DSDSEALAAT
+560 DSDSEVLAAT
-570 PKAVHAVMDEVQ
+570 PKAVKTVMGEVQ
-582 TKAPLDSPVFTGTPT
+582 TKAPLDSPAFTGTPT

-639 ALGNDPNFATTITN
+639 ALGNDPNFATTVLN
-653 MIAGKQLLDD
+653 KLAGKQPLDD
-663 TLTALSGKSIEGLI
+663 TLTALSGKSVDGLI
-677 EYVGLRSTIDKAAGA
+677 EYVGLRETINRAAGA
-692 LPAGGTAVAANRL
+692 LQKDQNGADIPDKKQFARTIGAVTSTSVTFGESGWFKIATVFMPQATSTAVIKLYGGSGFNVGSFEQAAISELVLRAGNGSPVGITATLWRRSPAAANEIAWINTSGDSYDIYINIGRYAYGLIAQYDCTSNAGVILHTSPEFSETKPANATNGQTYTLFNSLMKPTAGDVEALSVSGGRL
-705 ASRGAL
+705 NGPLGIGTDNALGGNSIVFGDNDTGLKQNGDGILDIFANNQHTVRVAPGEMIVLGAIRAGNGKKL
-711 PALTGTTRGS
+711 SLTSTNNSALNAGFNLWG
-721 DGGLIMGEVYNN
+721 DGGNRPTVIELGDDQGWHLYSQRNTDGSIQFVVN
-733 GYPTQY
+733 GQ
-739 GNILRLTGTGDGEIL
+739 
-754 IGWSGTNGA
+754 
-763 PAPAYI
+763 
-769 RSHRD
+769 
-774 TADAEWSE
+774 
-782 WAMLYTTLNPP
+782 
-793 PDSHPVGAAIAW
+793 
-805 PSDATPAGYALMQGQ
+805 
-820 SFDKSAYPL
+820 
-829 LAIAYP
+829 
-835 SGVIPDMRGWTI
+835 VIPDNYGNFDARYLTSGNVYTKGESDNRYVQNIQRGAPVWP
-847 KGKPISGRAVLSQEM
+847 GKVDE
-862 DGNKSHSHTARAQDT
+862 
-877 DLGTKS
+877 
-883 TSSFDY
+883 Y
-889 GTKSTNTTGNH
+889 GPAEAPAGC
-900 THQFGGYIN
+900 FL
-909 SYWGDSNHTSFQPGG
+909 
-924 GAWTQAAGD
+924 TQARHDPTTAYGVTF
-933 HAHTVYIGGHEH
+933 AYRPLQMWV
-945 TMYIGPHG
+945 
-953 HVVIVDAD
+953 
-961 GNAETTVKNI
+961 GNGWRTING
-971 AFNYIVRLA
+971 